1 MGSGEL
7 TLGVALTL
15 GVTASWSYLTSMLGG
30 LTGTGTGQ

>member
-15 GVTASWSYLTSMLGG
+15 GVTASWSILSGLLGG
-30 LTGTGTGQ
+30 SK